1 MSISNDSYAML
12 LLCSDLA
19 IKALGDG
26 VKPYTI
32 AQWSK
37 LAERLSVNS
46 LTPAALFDVS
56 SDSMKTLNLSDD
68 EITRIEKLLSRS
80 GQLGVEVAAL
90 NDKGIQVMTRADSIY
105 PASLRRKLKRLA
117 PPVLYYAGNLSL
129 LQNSGVSI
137 VGSRNIDEAA
147 LRFTEQLSKRCTDD
161 GMNIVSGG
169 ARGVDSIAESVA
181 NRSDGTTIIVV
192 ADSMEKKI
200 RNKETREAIMRKQSL
215 ILSAFRP
222 DIPFQAYVAM
232 ERNKY
237 VYALAD
243 FVVVVSSDYNKGG
256 TWAGATENLRNKWV
270 PMFVRK
276 AEDVPEGNIHLLKN
290 ENVHALSDQVFSE
303 NKNMFEWFQSC
314 SMNSSEEPAPVRQM
328 SLFD

>member
-1 MSISNDSYAML
+1 ML

-37 LAERLSVNS
+37 LAEKLSANS
-46 LTPAALFDVS
+46 LTPAALFDLK
-56 SDSMKTLNLSDD
+56 SDSVNKSLYLTDD
-68 EITRIEKLLSRS
+68 EISRINRLLSRS
-80 GQLGVEVAAL
+80 GQLSVELTAL
-90 NDKGIQVMTRADSIY
+90 NDKGIQVLTRADDNY
-105 PASLRRKLKRLA
+105 PDSLKKKLKKHA

-129 LQNSGVSI
+129 LKNSGVSI

-192 ADSMEKKI
+192 ADSMEKKVK
-200 RNKETREAIMRKQSL
+200 NKETREAIMRKQSL

-222 DIPFQAYVAM
+222 DMRFQAYAAM

-256 TWAGATENLRNKWV
+256 TWAGATENLRNNWV
-270 PMFVRK
+270 PMFVRE
-276 AEDVPEGNIHLLKN
+276 ADDVPEGNIHLLKN
-290 ENVHALSDQVFSE
+290 DKVHALPEQVFSE
-303 NKNMFEWFQSC
+303 TTNMFDWFRSC
-314 SMNSSEEPAPVRQM
+314 SINSIEEFEPIRQV
-328 SLFD
+328 SFFD

>member
-19 IKALGDG
+19 IKALGG
-26 VKPYTI
+26 GAKPYTI

-37 LAERLSVNS
+37 LAEKLSANS
-46 LTPAALFDVS
+46 LTPSALFDIT
-56 SDSMKTLNLSDD
+56 SDSMKKLNISDD
-68 EITRIEKLLSRS
+68 EVTRINRLLSRS
-80 GQLGVEVAAL
+80 GQLGVELTAL
-90 NDKGIQVMTRADSIY
+90 NDKGIQVMTRADSNY
-105 PASLRRKLKRLA
+105 PSSLKKKLKKLA
-117 PPVLYYAGNLSL
+117 PTLLYYAGNLAL
-129 LQNSGVSI
+129 LKNSGVSI
-137 VGSRNIDEAA
+137 VGSRNIDETA
-147 LRFTEQLSKRCTDD
+147 LRFTEQLSKRCTED
-161 GMNIVSGG
+161 GMNIISGG

-222 DIPFQAYVAM
+222 DMPFQAYVAM

-256 TWAGATENLRNKWV
+256 TWAGAAENLRNNWV
-270 PMFVRK
+270 PMFVR
-276 AEDVPEGNIHLLKN
+276 DGDNVPEGNIQLLKN
-290 ENVHALSDQVFSE
+290 EKVHALPEQVFSGVG
-303 NKNMFEWFQSC
+303 NIFDWFRSC
-314 SMNSSEEPAPVRQM
+314 SKSSIEESAPVRQV